1 MSSGS
6 PSDAPIDLQAV
17 ADELLAQAAREHS
30 QRAARTLPH
39 PVDGLRQTVIALQG
53 GATLQEHNSPGPA
66 SLLVLRG
73 RARLI
78 AGEQSVTLD
87 AHQYTAIPPRRHSL
101 LADGDAVVLLSVALT
116 GPAAAPGSREAGS

>member
-78 AGEQSVTLD
+78 AGEQSSTRTSTPRSRPAGTACSPTVTPSSCS
-87 AHQYTAIPPRRHSL
+87 A
-101 LADGDAVVLLSVALT
+101 
-116 GPAAAPGSREAGS
+116 SR